1 MQPLCDDFF
10 GAVDAPAGPTSTH
23 LNPSVRAYLEAVRE
37 YLLDLHDQGVPSQRV
52 NEEHADLTDRLIRK
66 LFRLAEDR
74 YFADF
79 PRLNFRVA
87 LIAVGGYGRR
97 EMNLA
102 SDIDLLFLY
111 RGKMNPYVETLTEAI
126 TTRLWDA
133 RLSVGAATRT
143 VQQCLRVGK
152 EDLSTLTSYLDA
164 RFLIG
169 DPGLFT
175 ELDAGVR
182 RYIKA
187 HSTEF
192 IEAKLAEQQAR
203 YERMGESLF
212 LLEPNLRES
221 VGGLR
226 DYQTALWTARA
237 VRWEVRRS
245 EHLLL
250 HGFIDE
256 EEHQDLLAALDFV
269 WRLRN
274 QLHRGGRKD
283 DRLHFDAQEELA
295 EHLGFKS
302 TDVQLGVEQLMRSY
316 YLHAR
321 AVQRVARRAID
332 HAQTLDH
339 KRKGGRPQPARSI
352 EEGFVIVDDRLEIP
366 SPKLLEERP
375 VRLLSAFAVAQQHN
389 VELSARAQRLVQ
401 HHVNLVD
408 DAFRRNP
415 EAATLFRQILSGPRR
430 VYRSLS
436 LMDDLGLLGA
446 YLPEFGE
453 LVALWQY
460 DMYHTYT
467 VNVHSLFLVEQL
479 RRLSRGRFAEELPLA
494 TKVMQEVRSPVVL
507 FLACILHDIG
517 KGRGGEH
524 SEKGA
529 DMVPVIGERL
539 ALEPS
544 EIETVR
550 LLVEHHLTMSAMAEQ
565 RDVHDPRQILKLA
578 NLVGTRARLRNLYLL
593 TVADIRSVSPVSW
606 TTWKAGL
613 LEALYRNAAEWI
625 EAGATDEDAPRFFLE
640 RAMERITSTQ
650 KEAIQRLSATGIAS
664 EQASEFLDSMPRRYL
679 MNHGAEEIAAH
690 VRAALAFIDSGHEIG
705 VYPFRPQVGEKAFWG
720 LVVLT
725 QDRPGL
731 LSSIGGVLAACGHNI
746 LAAEVY
752 TNRESLAVDICQLDP
767 IAGGPAE
774 EKDACERI
782 EAYLRDIF
790 ADRQTVGE
798 LLETRGRAHP
808 RILRTQPP
816 SVRMSNDESDFYTVI
831 DVTANDRPALLYDI
845 TRALSHL
852 GLDVVMSRVSTRSN
866 RVIDAFYVTDEGHKV
881 LEGDRQKQI
890 EEELLQAIRQGSA

>member
-37 YLLDLHDQGVPSQRV
+37 YLLDLHDQGVPSHRV

-97 EMNLA
+97 ELNLA

-111 RGKMNPYVETLTEAI
+111 RGKMNPYVETLAEAI
-126 TTRLWDA
+126 STRLWDA
-133 RLSVGAATRT
+133 RLTVGAATRT

-152 EDLSTLTSYLDA
+152 EDLPTLTSYLDA

-256 EEHQDLLAALDFV
+256 EELQDLLAALDFV

-321 AVQRVARRAID
+321 AVQRVTWRAID
-332 HAQTLDH
+332 HVRTLDR
-339 KRKGGRPQPARSI
+339 KRKGGRSQPARSI

-408 DAFRRNP
+408 DAFRRDP
-415 EAATLFRQILSGPRR
+415 EAAALFRRILSGPHR

-436 LMDDLGLLGA
+436 LMDDVGLLGA

-453 LVALWQY
+453 LVALWQH

-494 TKVMQEVRSPVVL
+494 TEVMREVRSPAVL
-507 FLACILHDIG
+507 FLGCILHDTG

-529 DMVPVIGERL
+529 GMVPAIGERL

-544 EIETVR
+544 EIETLR

-593 TVADIRSVSPVSW
+593 TVADIRSVSPVAW

-613 LEALYRNAAEWI
+613 LEALYRNAAEWL

-650 KEAIQRLSATGIAS
+650 KEAIQRLSVAGIAS
-664 EQASEFLDSMPRRYL
+664 DQASEFLDSMPRRYL
-679 MNHGAEEIAAH
+679 MNHGADEIAAH
-690 VRAALAFIDSGHEIG
+690 VRAALEFIDSGREIG
-705 VYPFRPQVGEKAFWG
+705 VYPFRPQVGEKTFWG

-731 LSSIGGVLAACGHNI
+731 LSSIAGVLAACGHNI

-752 TNRESLAVDICQLDP
+752 TNRESQAVDICQVDP

-774 EKDACERI
+774 EKDACQRI
-782 EAYLRDIF
+782 EVYLRDIF
-790 ADRQTVGE
+790 ANRQTVGE

-816 SVRMSNDESDFYTVI
+816 SVRISNDESDFYTVI

-845 TRALSHL
+845 TRTLSQL
-852 GLDVVMSRVSTRSN
+852 DLDVVMSRVSTRSN

-890 EEELLQAIRQGSA
+890 EEELLQAIRPGSA